1 MARKLE
7 EKAKKHKNGK
17 DSFYSFQNGHF
28 NVVQRQGD
36 IARLGASNRSSSK
49 IRHIHFNLPELPL
62 T

>member
-36 IARLGASNRSSSK
+36 IARLGGVGASNRTSSLLDSQ
-49 IRHIHFNLPELPL
+49 
-62 T
+62 

>member
-17 DSFYSFQNGHF
+17 DSFYSFQNGPF

-36 IARLGASNRSSSK
+36 IARLGGVGASTWTSSK
-49 IRHIHFNLPELPL
+49 VRVKATHFS
-62 T
+62 